1 VGTLRI
7 RRARRTDLDVLIRE
21 LGQRRFF
28 TDRFARQSAGRGM
41 LLTAWRGARPIGVL
55 YLWLEPAEEAEL
67 RTHLPGTPILNH
79 LEIHADHR
87 GGGTGTKLM
96 RAAERRLR
104 KLGFG
109 QVALAVEVT
118 NKRAARYPTAP
129 ARPKKSAGSWSSP
142 LGRDRW
148 NRVSGR
154 PSDRSSARTS
164 GTVRR
169 FRCSLRFSAT
179 LVR

>member
-1 VGTLRI
+1 VGTLHI
-7 RRARRTDLDVLIRE
+7 RRARPTDLDVLIRE

-28 TDRFARQSAGRGM
+28 TDRLARQSAGRGM

-118 NKRAARYPTAP
+118 NKRAARLYARLGYVDWPYPTIRCYSLTDG
-129 ARPKKSAGSWSSP
+129 ARRAVEICRIMVKP
-142 LGRDRW
+142 LGQGQ
-148 NRVSGR
+148 VEPLSQ
-154 PSDRSSARTS
+154 AE
-164 GTVRR
+164 
-169 FRCSLRFSAT
+169 
-179 LVR
+179 